1 MPKTRFPMSKNY
13 NLKQEKIL
21 NSDQTIE
28 QLSELQMTHKHDRR
42 KNEILNG
49 FVFMIGIAG
58 FIVVFMLPRDGVF
71 NNGSLE
77 KSFSNSSPMA
87 ASSLVATQNNEEAAA
102 LEVVGENPINI
113 KGFYEA
119 GEVLE
124 FELKSFKSDSKVEY
138 MIHFGNG
145 DSQTISD
152 KITYYKYPGSGNFE
166 VKVTAKYQKEIKQIF
181 SERVAIDDAIVV
193 NSEAFVEVN

>member
-1 MPKTRFPMSKNY
+1 MSKNY
-13 NLKQEKIL
+13 NLKQKTIL

-28 QLSELQMTHKHDRR
+28 QLSELQMTHKHNRR

-71 NNGSLE
+71 NNGNLE
-77 KSFSNSSPMA
+77 KSFSNSSPL
-87 ASSLVATQNNEEAAA
+87 ASSSFIVTQNIEEAAA
-102 LEVVGENPINI
+102 IEITSENPINI
-113 KGFYEA
+113 SGFQEA

-124 FELKSFKSDSKVEY
+124 FELKSYKSDSKVEY
-138 MIHFGNG
+138 VIHFGNG
-145 DSQTISD
+145 DIRTISD
-152 KITYYKYPGSGNFE
+152 KITYYKYPNAGNFE
-166 VKVTAKYQKEIKQIF
+166 VKVTAKYQKDTKQIF
-181 SERVAIDDAIVV
+181 SEKVAIDDAIVV